1 MTSGDFIEKGHIMKY
16 MPAIAAATLVAITA
30 AAAAHADDGFYIGG
44 LVGGVSNS
52 DEDFDAGV
60 DLSVFAGYDFGRIGG
75 AGSLRAEVQVSGR
88 ASEPHGSGADN
99 GTYSEDA
106 MFLNVFHDFDMQ
118 ENAVWIPYIGVGV
131 GRGRIEYNDYRT
143 GATSMVDGS
152 DTVWGAQA
160 ILGLGYQLT
169 NDLRVFADYRYRD
182 WQDTKLTDAS
192 GARVSIDNASSGINI
207 GAAYT
212 F

>member
-1 MTSGDFIEKGHIMKY
+1 MKY

-44 LVGGVSNS
+44 LVGGVSNH

-60 DLSVFAGYDFGRIGG
+60 DLSVFAGYNFGRIGG
-75 AGSLRAEVQVSGR
+75 AGSLRTELQFSGR
-88 ASEPHGSGADN
+88 ESEPHGPGADN

-106 MFLNVFHDFDMQ
+106 TFLNAYHDFDMQ

-143 GATSMVDGS
+143 GATAMGHILDWVATVPLSCWKARRMEDGPHRA
-152 DTVWGAQA
+152 G
-160 ILGLGYQLT
+160 
-169 NDLRVFADYRYRD
+169 FAR
-182 WQDTKLTDAS
+182 TAH
-192 GARVSIDNASSGINI
+192 N
-207 GAAYT
+207 
-212 F
+212 